1 MSEQTVLF
9 VDDEEPIVRAL
20 QRALRK
26 EPYRILTATS
36 GALGL
41 DILEKETVQLVV
53 SDQRMP
59 GMTGSEFLKI
69 VSERYPEAVRVI
81 LSGYAEAHVIVDA
94 INGGGVYR
102 FMSKPWDD
110 AELKAQIRQCLE
122 HHDLR
127 QDNRRLSALTQ
138 RQIQDLENLNLRL
151 EAAMANR
158 TRSLAFAQEVL
169 EALPR
174 AVLGIS
180 CEQELVLSNAAAR
193 NMLPAVAASVP
204 GTEIADL
211 FPADVVTAIGNCL
224 SSCSATSAPGN
235 VSGANL
241 VFRAAPLH
249 AEGETRGCVVLIEV
263 SAP

>member
-1 MSEQTVLF
+1 MSEKTVLF
-9 VDDEEPIVRAL
+9 VDDEEPIVRSL
-20 QRALRK
+20 QRALRR

-36 GALGL
+36 GAQGL
-41 DILEKETVQLVV
+41 EILETQTVQLVV

-69 VSERYPEAVRVI
+69 VSERYPDAVRVI

-102 FMSKPWDD
+102 FLAKPWDD
-110 AELKAQIRQCLE
+110 AELKMQIRQCLE

-127 QDNRRLSALTQ
+127 EDNQRLSALTQ

-151 EAAMANR
+151 ESAMASR

-193 NMLPAVAASVP
+193 EMLPAVAASLP
-204 GTEIADL
+204 GTEIAGL
-211 FPADVVTAIGNCL
+211 LPVEVVGAISDCLTAG
-224 SSCSATSAPGN
+224 SATSAPAV
-235 VSGANL
+235 VSGL
-241 VFRAAPLH
+241 QYLFRAAPLQS
-249 AEGETRGCVVLIEV
+249 EGTTRGCVVLMEV
-263 SAP
+263 SRS